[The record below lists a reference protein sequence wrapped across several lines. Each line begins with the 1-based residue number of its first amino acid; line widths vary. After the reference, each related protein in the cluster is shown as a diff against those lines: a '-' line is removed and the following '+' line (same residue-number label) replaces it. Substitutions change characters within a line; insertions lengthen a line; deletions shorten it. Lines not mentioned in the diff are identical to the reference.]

1 MTGYLIT
8 PTIYESCKSDKIDKL
23 SSNYLL
29 FVLDLRLLITPLVS
43 SNFFLFSVN
52 FSNPVSLHCEI
63 LLAKDGKLHL

>member
-29 FVLDLRLLITPLVS
+29 FVDVLLLS
-43 SNFFLFSVN
+43 D
-52 FSNPVSLHCEI
+52 
-63 LLAKDGKLHL
+63 K